1 MATFGGPADTL
12 RAMPLPDLS
21 RLADRKDL
29 LRDLGLS
36 LKRLGVSLAAAAPI
50 VAAASDLPP
59 AQRKPIRAFHLRRM
73 KEPRAVA
80 MRLFLF
86 ADPVSAEEAKGA
98 LGDVTPLL
106 DAGLIERRADGSLTS
121 PFEMSL
127 LDDLYLLQDHLARG
141 EDAVMGFSEATITM
155 CRAAFPREQVGRVLD
170 LGCGSGTGALLLAR
184 NARASVGTDINPRAV
199 ALARVNLALN
209 DLRGVDLRVGDKF
222 APVAG
227 ETFDLIVSQPPFVA
241 QPANAPDAAYLY
253 GGRRGDELAF
263 DILQQTVAHLT
274 PGGRAVL
281 LVEWPEPGDGPL
293 QARLR
298 KALGPGAN
306 LLVLRAPDL
315 DVDGH
320 AVAYAAAM
328 HPSLGADF
336 EAEAIARREH
346 FEREGIRSLAPTLT
360 IVERTRDGSSGWT
373 ATLPTQPFAKIE
385 ATSERIDKLLAGRSL
400 ASNRTKLLASK
411 LRVPEGTVFAQE
423 QVGPGSEVPSTLH
436 ARFAPHALLPKLDLS
451 VEQLGLA
458 TCVHE
463 AETVR
468 AGVVRLAEMMG
479 MTPEHALVEIG
490 KAAEEALRHGL
501 LEVADV

>member
-1 MATFGGPADTL
+1 
-12 RAMPLPDLS
+12 MPLPDLS

-29 LRDLGLS
+29 LRDLGLT

-50 VAAASDLPP
+50 VAAASELPP
-59 AQRKPIRAFHLRRM
+59 AQRRPIRAFHLRRM
-73 KEPRAVA
+73 REPRAVA

-86 ADPVSAEEAKGA
+86 ADAITPEEARDA
-98 LGDVTPLL
+98 FGDVTPLL
-106 DAGLIERRADGSLTS
+106 DAGLIEKRADGSLVS
-121 PFEMSL
+121 PFEMSV
-127 LDDLYLLQDHLARG
+127 LDDLYLLQDNLARG
-141 EDAVMGFSEATITM
+141 EDAVMGFGETTITM
-155 CRAAFPREQVGRVLD
+155 CRAAFPRNEVGRVLD
-170 LGCGSGTGALLLAR
+170 LGCGSGTGALLLAKA
-184 NARASVGTDINPRAV
+184 ARVSVGTDINPRAI
-199 ALARVNLALN
+199 ALARANAALN
-209 DLRGVDLRVGDKF
+209 HLRGVDFRVGDKF

-227 ETFDLIVSQPPFVA
+227 ESFDLIVSQPPFIA
-241 QPANAPDAAYLY
+241 QPAGAADATYLY
-253 GGRRGDELAF
+253 GGRRGDELSFA
-263 DILQQTVAHLT
+263 ILSQVVAHLT

-281 LVEWPEPGDGPL
+281 LIEWPEPGDGALPT
-293 QARLR
+293 RLR
-298 KALGPGAN
+298 KTLGSGAN

-315 DVDGH
+315 NIDAH
-320 AVAYAAAM
+320 AAAYAAAM
-328 HPSLGADF
+328 HPGLGADF
-336 EAEAIARREH
+336 EAEALARREH

-360 IVERTRDGSSGWT
+360 IVERTRDGSAGWT
-373 ATLPTQPFAKIE
+373 ATLPTQAFAKIE

-423 QVGPGSEVPSTLH
+423 QVGPGADVPSTLH
-436 ARFAPHALLPKLDLS
+436 ARFAPQALLPKLDLS

-468 AGVVRLAEMMG
+468 AGVQRLAEMMG